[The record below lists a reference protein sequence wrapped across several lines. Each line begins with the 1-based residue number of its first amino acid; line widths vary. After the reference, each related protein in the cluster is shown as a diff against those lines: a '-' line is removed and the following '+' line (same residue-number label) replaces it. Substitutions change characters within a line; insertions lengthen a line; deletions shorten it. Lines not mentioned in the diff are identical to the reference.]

1 MTEKDI
7 YEILNNID
15 VEIPTE
21 EIPLSEIESKRIK
34 KNVKMKVF
42 SNKRKYLI
50 VALIFLSF
58 TFIISPLGRDVI
70 AKIKEKLVF
79 SPSLG
84 IISVDDDKELYMLKE
99 PFTVS
104 IKDKE
109 MMVKSIVNNGES
121 LFIQVVGEGNSIDAK
136 EITSNISVKLSNG
149 EVKHYDSHGINI
161 GSGMLIIELG
171 IDIGSVEANNF
182 TLMYENLVLKNVI
195 LEKAD
200 YKYNYN
206 EIGGNSVNNG
216 ILIGGTSYYI
226 QNQKYFKL
234 WSDESSLLSKD
245 YNVNLD
251 SIEVKKVTD
260 EAGNLLRFEHSNEGA
275 INEYKLLDEYDGKIN
290 VVIENLELG
299 YNLKNPTKITLK
311 DPEKNGDYSLNKEIS
326 FSGIEEKISLTEVK
340 KIGKDIVI
348 GFNFSDYAESD
359 RFIYYISDVPR
370 AGSGMTDRENM
381 YGEIYIDYED
391 LTFIEKLT
399 GNIKL
404 NINNLDI
411 VQKGKWEF
419 TID

>member
-21 EIPLSEIESKRIK
+21 EIPLSEVESKRIK
-34 KNVKMKVF
+34 KNVKKKII

-84 IISVDDDKELYMLKE
+84 IISVDENKELYMLKE

-109 MMVKSIVNNGES
+109 MMVKSIVNNGKG
-121 LFIQVVGEGNSIDAK
+121 LFIQVVGEGNSIEAK

-161 GSGMLIIELG
+161 GSGRLIIELG
-171 IDIGSVEANNF
+171 IDTGSVEANNF
-182 TLMYENLVLKNVI
+182 TLMYENSVLKDVI

-226 QNQKYFKL
+226 QNQRYFKL

-370 AGSGMTDRENM
+370 ATSGMTDRENM
-381 YGEIYIDYED
+381 YGEIDIDYED

>member
-7 YEILNNID
+7 YKIINNID

-104 IKDKE
+104 INDKE
-109 MMVKSIVNNGES
+109 IMVKSIVNNGEG
-121 LFIQVVGEGNSIDAK
+121 LFIQIIADVYPVEAK
-136 EITSNISVKLSNG
+136 EITSNISVKLTNG
-149 EVKHYDSHGINI
+149 EVRSYDSYGIHT
-161 GSGMLIIELG
+161 GSGRAIIELG
-171 IDIGSVEANNF
+171 IDIRDVEINNF
-182 TLMYENLVLKNVI
+182 ILMYEDSILRDVI

-206 EIGGNSVNNG
+206 EIGGNSVNSG

-226 QNQKYFKL
+226 QNQRYFKL

-245 YNVNLD
+245 YDINLD
-251 SIEVKKVTD
+251 GIEIKEVID
-260 EAGNLLRFEHSNEGA
+260 ESGKLLRFQHSNEGA

-311 DPEKNGDYSLNKEIS
+311 DPEKNGDYSLNKEIN

-340 KIGKDIVI
+340 KVGKDIVI

-359 RFIYYISDVPR
+359 RFIRYITDTLK
-370 AGSGMTDRENM
+370 ATSGMSDRENM
-381 YGEIYIDYED
+381 YGEFDIDYED
-391 LTFIEKLT
+391 LTFIDKLT

-404 NINNLDI
+404 NIDKLDI

>member
-15 VEIPTE
+15 VETPTE
-21 EIPLSEIESKRIK
+21 EIPLSEIESKRIR
-34 KNVKMKVF
+34 KNVKKKVF
-42 SNKRKYLI
+42 DNKRKYLI

-84 IISVDDDKELYMLKE
+84 IISVDEDKELYMLKE

-104 IKDKE
+104 INDKE
-109 MMVKSIVNNGES
+109 MIVKSIVNNGEK
-121 LFIQVVGEGNSIDAK
+121 LFIQVVGEGNSIEAK

-149 EVKHYDSHGINI
+149 EVKYYESHGINI
-161 GSGMLIIELG
+161 GSGRIIIELG
-171 IDIGSVEANNF
+171 IDIRNVEANNF
-182 TLMYENLVLKNVI
+182 ILMYDGSVLRDVI
-195 LEKAD
+195 LKKAD
-200 YKYNYN
+200 YKYDYN
-206 EIGGNSVNNG
+206 DIGGNFVNNG

-226 QNQKYFKL
+226 QNQRYFKL
-234 WSDESSLLSKD
+234 WSDESSLLSTD
-245 YNVNLD
+245 YDIDLD
-251 SIEVKKVTD
+251 RIEIKEVTD
-260 EAGNLLRFEHSNEGA
+260 EAGNLLRFQHSNEGA

-290 VVIENLELG
+290 VVIDNLDLE
-299 YNLKNPTKITLK
+299 YNLKKPTKIILK

-326 FSGIEEKISLTEVK
+326 FIGIEEKIDLTEVK
-340 KIGKDIVI
+340 KVGKDIVV
-348 GFNFSDYAESD
+348 GFNFSNYAESD
-359 RFIYYISDVPR
+359 RFIRYITDTSK
-370 AGSGMTDRENM
+370 ATSGMSDRENM
-381 YGEIYIDYED
+381 YGEFDIDYED
-391 LTFIEKLT
+391 LTFIDKLT

-404 NINNLDI
+404 NIDKLDI

>member
-1 MTEKDI
+1 MTEKNI
-7 YEILNNID
+7 YEILNNIN

-21 EIPLSEIESKRIK
+21 EIPLSEVESKRIK
-34 KNVKMKVF
+34 KNVKKKVI

-109 MMVKSIVNNGES
+109 MMVKSIINNGEG
-121 LFIQVVGEGNSIDAK
+121 LFIQLVGEGNSINAK

-149 EVKHYDSHGINI
+149 EVKNYDSHGINI
-161 GSGMLIIELG
+161 GSGRVIIELG
-171 IDIGSVEANNF
+171 IDIRNVEANNF
-182 TLMYENLVLKNVI
+182 TLMYEDSVLKYVI

-226 QNQKYFKL
+226 QNQRYFKL

-251 SIEVKKVTD
+251 IIEVKEVTD

-299 YNLKNPTKITLK
+299 YNLKNPTKIILK
-311 DPEKNGDYSLNKEIS
+311 DPDKNGDYSLNKELS
-326 FSGIEEKISLTEVK
+326 FKGIEEKINLTEVK
-340 KIGKDIVI
+340 KVGKDIVV
-348 GFNFSDYAESD
+348 GFKFSDYAESD
-359 RFIYYISDVPR
+359 RFIRYITDTSK
-370 AGSGMTDRENM
+370 ATSGMSDRENM
-381 YGEIYIDYED
+381 YGENDIDYED

-404 NINNLDI
+404 NINELDI

>member
-21 EIPLSEIESKRIK
+21 EIPLSEVEFKRIK
-34 KNVKMKVF
+34 KSVKKKIF
-42 SNKRKYLI
+42 NNKRKYLI

-109 MMVKSIVNNGES
+109 MMVKSIVSNGEG
-121 LFIQVVGEGNSIDAK
+121 LFIQIIGDVYPVEAK
-136 EITSNISVKLSNG
+136 EITSNISVKLTNG
-149 EVKHYDSHGINI
+149 EVRSYDSYGIHT
-161 GSGMLIIELG
+161 GSGRAIIELG
-171 IDIGSVEANNF
+171 IDITDAEINNF
-182 TLMYENLVLKNVI
+182 TLMYENSVLKDII

-226 QNQKYFKL
+226 QNQRYFKL
-234 WSDESSLLSKD
+234 WSDESSVLSTD
-245 YNVNLD
+245 YDINLD
-251 SIEVKKVTD
+251 RIEIKEVTD

-275 INEYKLLDEYDGKIN
+275 SDEYKLLDEYDGKIH
-290 VVIENLELG
+290 VVIENLKLG

-326 FSGIEEKISLTEVK
+326 FSGIEEKINLTEVK
-340 KIGKDIVI
+340 KVEKDIVV
-348 GFNFSDYAESD
+348 GFNFLDYVASD

-381 YGEIYIDYED
+381 YGEIYIDYEN

-404 NINNLDI
+404 NINKLDI
-411 VQKGKWEF
+411 IQKGKWEF